1 MKVHYLIVGQGLAGS
16 IVAWQLMQHERK
28 VLVVDKEM
36 KNSASKVAAGLINP
50 ITGQRLVK
58 STDVDTCLPVA
69 INCYRQ
75 LEEHFHRQFYFPVP
89 LLRIFRSK
97 AEIDRYKNRC
107 GDHGYHSYLG
117 ESFQAGQSSESIND
131 LLGSFEQHH
140 TGYLDITA
148 LLTTLR
154 AYFEAHNAYCSTT
167 FNHSDLVFNKESVQ
181 WKDYQADRV
190 IFCEGANAMENP
202 WFRWL
207 PFQLSKG
214 EILSIKNDHA
224 KPEKILN
231 DGHWLLPA
239 ADDSFKVGATYEWQW
254 QDENPSAEAKTLLVD
269 ACKRLTG
276 VNKGWAVTDHK
287 AGIRPTTKD
296 KNPFIGTHPNHSEL
310 TVFNGFG
317 SKGSMLIPYFAL
329 RLVDF
334 LLRGES
340 LPGQADIK
348 RFESGISMV
357 TLAKRYLSEQIK
369 LGDVVIDATVGNGN
383 DAEFLA
389 RCVGSEGKVL
399 GFDIQEQAIAK
410 TSQRLASLQLK
421 DRVTLY
427 NVDHV
432 HLLDQIESSIRGNI
446 AAITFN
452 LGYLP
457 GNKKSVKTQTASTIS
472 ALDQAIQLIKP
483 GGIIT
488 VISYVGHQGGSQEA
502 NSIQEFLKQSSC
514 QNLNIKT
521 ITSDNIKDNA
531 PELVVITKSIDQR

>member
-1 MKVHYLIVGQGLAGS
+1 MRIDYLIVGQGLAGS

-28 VLVVDKEM
+28 VLVVDNDI

-58 STDVDTCLPVA
+58 STLVDSCLPVA

-89 LLRIFRSK
+89 MLRIFRSK
-97 AEIDRYKNRC
+97 AEIDRYKNRR
-107 GDHGYHSYLG
+107 GDHAYRSYLG
-117 ESFQAGQSSESIND
+117 ESFQAGQSGECIND

-154 AYFEAHNAYCSTT
+154 MYFEAHNAYCATT
-167 FNHSDLVFNKESVQ
+167 FNYSDLVLNKDSVHWQ
-181 WKDYQADRV
+181 AYQADCV
-190 IFCEGANAMENP
+190 IFCEGANAMDNP

-214 EILSIKNDHA
+214 EILAVKNDQTR
-224 KPEKILN
+224 PVKILN

-239 ADDSFKVGATYEWQW
+239 ADGALKVGATYEWQW
-254 QDENPSAEAKTLLVD
+254 QDDNPGEEAKTLLLD

-276 VNKGWAVTDHK
+276 VDKGWTVINHK

-296 KNPFIGTHPNHSEL
+296 KNPFIGTHPDQCEL

-317 SKGSMLIPYFAL
+317 SKGSMLIPYFAS

-334 LLRGES
+334 LLRGEP
-340 LPGQADIK
+340 LPEPVDIK

-369 LGDVVIDATVGNGN
+369 SGDVVIDATVGNGY
-383 DAEFLA
+383 DTEFLA
-389 RCVGSEGKVL
+389 RCVGPEGKVL
-399 GFDIQEQAIAK
+399 GFDIQQQAIARA
-410 TSQRLASLQLK
+410 SQRLASLQLK

-427 NVDHV
+427 NVDHK
-432 HLLDQIESSIRGNI
+432 HLLDSIGSTLRGNI

-457 GNKKSVKTQTASTIS
+457 GNEKSVKTQTASTIS
-472 ALDQAIQLIKP
+472 ALEQAIQLIKP

-488 VISYVGHQGGSQEA
+488 VVSYVGHQGGGEEA
-502 NSIQEFLKQSSC
+502 NSVQEFLKQSSGR
-514 QNLNIKT
+514 NLNIKT
-521 ITSDNIKDNA
+521 FSSINIKDKA
-531 PELVVITKSIDQR
+531 PALVVVTKKI